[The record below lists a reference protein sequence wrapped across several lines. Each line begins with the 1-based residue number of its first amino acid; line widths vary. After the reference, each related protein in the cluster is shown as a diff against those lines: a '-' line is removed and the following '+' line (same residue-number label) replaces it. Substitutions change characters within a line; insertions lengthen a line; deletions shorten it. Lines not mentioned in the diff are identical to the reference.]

1 MMGGGDFF
9 LLKGRQTGPESRKQ
23 ANVGVAV
30 LPRILEIAPFSGL
43 NLRKTRKRR
52 AKVVFSP
59 SSADYG

>member
-30 LPRILEIAPFSGL
+30 LPRILEIAPFPGL
-43 NLRKTRKRR
+43 NLPQDQEKTRESCIF
-52 AKVVFSP
+52 AKFR
-59 SSADYG
+59 